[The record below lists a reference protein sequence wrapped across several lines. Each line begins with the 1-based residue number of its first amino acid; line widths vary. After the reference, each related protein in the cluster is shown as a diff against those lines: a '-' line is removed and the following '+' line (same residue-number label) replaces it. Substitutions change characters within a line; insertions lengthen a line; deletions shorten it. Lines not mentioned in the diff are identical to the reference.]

1 MSAPS
6 AAVRPGGHERPRWL
20 FGAGLALA
28 AVAAGLAAGALVA
41 GGHATSVAG
50 LALVVLP
57 VVLWVRPASGPV
69 VLLLAALTIEQD
81 PYMVGTRNGAFTDH
95 IPLFH
100 GQGGAHI
107 NPADLLLLGIAVI
120 WLLRRDPEA
129 AAEARARRSPIATA
143 MLLLLG
149 AVVLGLAV
157 GISHHGNLRIAL
169 LEVRPYVYL
178 AVTFFLASALITRS
192 AIRAILWAFVLG
204 SGFKA
209 AQGLLIFI
217 SVRNM
222 DPRPEAVLGHE
233 EALFFALFVLLT
245 LALWLFE
252 IRGALRTTATW
263 LLPVVLA
270 ADLGNSR
277 RTAWLTLGA
286 GLIVLLVVG
295 YACLPE
301 RRRFLGRL
309 LMAMTVVLAVY
320 LPAFWNKTG
329 GLAQP
334 ARAIHS
340 AVAPDP
346 RDAASDL
353 YRIQEDANLKL
364 NIHEGGLLG
373 KGFGVPIDYALPI
386 VDISAIDPL
395 ITYIPHNGVLY
406 ILMRMGVAG
415 AIAFW
420 SLLAAGLITACRL
433 ARSRDRELAVVGALL
448 ACALVAYAL
457 EGYIDQGFFFY
468 RIAFVM
474 GTLLGVAH
482 AATRWERAAAAASR
496 EEVAA

>member
-1 MSAPS
+1 VTLGR
-6 AAVRPGGHERPRWL
+6 AARERPPWL

-28 AVAAGLAAGALVA
+28 AVLAGLVAGTLVA
-41 GGHATSVAG
+41 GGHATSVIG

-57 VVLWVRPASGPV
+57 IVLWMRPETGPV
-69 VLLLAALTIEQD
+69 VILLAALTIEQD

-100 GQGGAHI
+100 GQGGAHV
-107 NPADLLLLGIAVI
+107 NPADLLLLGLAVI
-120 WLLRRDPEA
+120 WVLRRDPEA
-129 AAEARARRSPIATA
+129 AAVARSRRSPLATA
-143 MLLLLG
+143 MLAVLG
-149 AVVLGLAV
+149 AVAVGVAV
-157 GISHHGNLRIAL
+157 GIAHHGNVRMAM

-192 AIRAILWAFVLG
+192 AVKAILWAFILG

-209 AQGLLIFI
+209 AQGLLIFVQ
-217 SVRNM
+217 VRNM
-222 DPRPEAVLGHE
+222 VPRPEAVLGHE
-233 EALFFALFVLLT
+233 EALFFAIFVLLT
-245 LALWLFE
+245 VALWLFE
-252 IRGALRTTATW
+252 VPGALRTTATW

-277 RTAWLTLGA
+277 RTAWLELGA
-286 GLIVLLVVG
+286 GLLVLLIIGFAV
-295 YACLPE
+295 LPA

-309 LMAMTVVLAVY
+309 LMVMAVVSAVY

-340 AVAPDP
+340 MISPDP
-346 RDAASDL
+346 RDAASNL

-373 KGFGVPIDYALPI
+373 RGFGVPIDYALPI
-386 VDISAIDPL
+386 VDISALDPL
-395 ITYIPHNGVLY
+395 IAYIPHNGVLY
-406 ILMRMGVAG
+406 IPMRMGVAG

-420 SLLAAGLITACRL
+420 SLLAAGLVTACRL
-433 ARSRDRELAVVGALL
+433 ARSRDRELAVLGALT
-448 ACALVAYAL
+448 ACALIAYAL
-457 EGYIDQGFFFY
+457 QGYNDQGFFFY

-474 GTLLGVAH
+474 GTLLGVVH
-482 AATRWERAAAAASR
+482 AATRWERAREEAAA
-496 EEVAA
+496 